1 MQFVSLEFFVFLL
14 ITIVLYFI
22 IPRKY
27 RYIWLLAASW
37 GFYYKLSGKLLV
49 MLVLVTVVAYFG
61 GLLIGNSKDAKSG
74 TNTGIHGNKTALI
87 ATVTVLVLI
96 LAVFKYTGFM
106 LETVKSLQS
115 AMGIEPLGIVAE
127 IVLPIGI
134 SFYIFQAIGYLVD
147 CYRGTVAVEKNY
159 LQLALFISFFP
170 QVMSG
175 PIERAG
181 NMLKQFKEPKS
192 FSYDRMRDGLM
203 LMLWGYFQK
212 IIIADRLAVV
222 VDNIYKSYE
231 NYSGTVLLVA
241 TCFYTFEIYCD
252 FAGYTSIAIGSARI
266 MGIDIMENFKQPYLS
281 ASIAEFWRRWH
292 ISLSSWLKDYIYI
305 PLGGNRKGY
314 VRKLVNICIVFAIS
328 GLWHGAAWTFVFW
341 GLLHGLYQ
349 VIGIVLKPLRDKL
362 VELLGIDRN
371 SFSHRLVKIFVTF
384 MLVNIGWIFFRAT
397 SFECA
402 IYILKNM
409 WKLSPWVLFD
419 GTLFGLG
426 IAEAEIRLVFLSLLL
441 LLVVDV
447 LNLRGIIVR
456 EKIYSQPLW
465 LRWTVYIV
473 AVIFVL
479 TCGVWG
485 PGYDAASFIYSS
497 F

>member
-181 NMLKQFKEPKS
+181 NMLKQFK
-192 FSYDRMRDGLM
+192 
-203 LMLWGYFQK
+203 
-212 IIIADRLAVV
+212 
-222 VDNIYKSYE
+222 
-231 NYSGTVLLVA
+231 
-241 TCFYTFEIYCD
+241 
-252 FAGYTSIAIGSARI
+252 
-266 MGIDIMENFKQPYLS
+266 
-281 ASIAEFWRRWH
+281 
-292 ISLSSWLKDYIYI
+292 
-305 PLGGNRKGY
+305 
-314 VRKLVNICIVFAIS
+314 
-328 GLWHGAAWTFVFW
+328 
-341 GLLHGLYQ
+341 
-349 VIGIVLKPLRDKL
+349 
-362 VELLGIDRN
+362 
-371 SFSHRLVKIFVTF
+371 
-384 MLVNIGWIFFRAT
+384 
-397 SFECA
+397 
-402 IYILKNM
+402 
-409 WKLSPWVLFD
+409 
-419 GTLFGLG
+419 
-426 IAEAEIRLVFLSLLL
+426 
-441 LLVVDV
+441 
-447 LNLRGIIVR
+447 
-456 EKIYSQPLW
+456 
-465 LRWTVYIV
+465 
-473 AVIFVL
+473 
-479 TCGVWG
+479 
-485 PGYDAASFIYSS
+485 
-497 F
+497 